1 MGLTVAGVAN
11 LELLGFSANLPSVF
25 PNVVYFKH
33 SRADLISH
41 SAGYKLGRENIGE
54 LRQLRGRQ

>member
-11 LELLGFSANLPSVF
+11 LELLGFSVNLPCVF
-25 PNVVYFKH
+25 PNVFYFKH
-33 SRADLISH
+33 SRALISH